1 MSTKNLFDKGK
12 SYKTLSSVDP
22 ATLGLDAESYRNIQA
37 QSVDKDRF
45 IPNVDFSSAS
55 NFVVY
60 GSAKKYYESAFDRIR
75 DEFPYDG
82 SSAEKQEFFNS
93 SSYLD
98 LYIYD
103 QEYPKSTG
111 YAIFSADGWG
121 TTVSKTDGWGISA
134 DLEYIEFYGGPHT
147 ASNGMENKTIHSEFS
162 ASNIYDTDIYDTQG
176 VLPLGKQGSRGSNL
190 ELDTSKGFSIEF
202 WMKKDEFITSLTE
215 RETIFDLWNGELS
228 SSDSYGRI
236 TVHLSGATG
245 GEGPL
250 RINIMSGTTGFQ
262 NINVLN
268 GDYTTGSVAD
278 GNWHHYG
285 ITFVSGSDSVTLNA
299 YIDGQRVNTSINSLN
314 LQPITGALRARIG
327 GLTTAPS
334 GNAFHGTDLAGA
346 GKLSA
351 SLDEFRYW
359 KVERTHEEISKNYFR
374 HVDGGTNTDISNT
387 ELGVYFKFNEGITT
401 NTTTDSTVL
410 DYSGR
415 ITNGTWVGYP
425 SSNARNTGSAIV
437 SASAADREVED
448 PIIHSNHPDVTSKRS
463 ALSLSG
469 SAYDYQNNSSIYY
482 TMPSWIIEQEEEEG
496 GELLNLT
503 QIIGSYFDTLHS
515 QISEVPKLKNISYA
529 SSSHRP
535 YPFSGRLLESNGLF
549 APEIF
554 VDATVLEQFKDQSE
568 TELYEKDITEVKN
581 LIYQNI
587 YNNLVYIYKSKG
599 TEKSFRNII
608 RCYGV
613 DDELIKINL
622 YGNNVT
628 HKLRD
633 NFRSSIT
640 KRRFADFNHPDRFE
654 ATVTHQTSSANAN
667 TLDVTYIS
675 CSSNPSTAE
684 IEVIFPKKFS
694 PSDANYFSTNFL
706 SSSIFGYHR
715 VNTSKDLQDYSG
727 YSAAADRSLQVY
739 AVRTYPGSNDA
750 YFVMENPSQ
759 SIFVTSSV
767 YENIYD
773 DTKWNLAIRTYLDK
787 KESAEKV
794 SGSSG
799 TSGESDII
807 LELYGVNV
815 ELGVVK
821 NEFSITGSAAQSS
834 TNNGYISNPR
844 RYYFGAHRTN
854 FTGSLINESDLKITS
869 LRHWNTFLD
878 NNEIISHA
886 KNTNAHGV
894 LRPYESA
901 FVYDTDLEGSI
912 IPRIETLA
920 LHWNLE
926 DVSQSDSN
934 GEFLVNDFSSG
945 SIEKRDRYP
954 GDFGQ
959 SVANQY
965 TGRGFFFP
973 ASATGSIAVEYVQTA
988 VQNPPEVITSYDMTN
1003 VLEFD
1008 DETFTRDSR
1017 TINHFFAIEKSMYQ
1031 TISEEML
1038 NMFST
1043 IIGFNNLI
1051 GEPVNRYRQEY
1062 KDLRKLRSLFFEN
1075 VENTPDLDKYVD
1087 FYRWIDSSLSIILRQ
1102 FIPAS
1107 ANTSEDVRTMI
1118 ESHVLERP
1126 KYHAKFPTIDL
1137 KARTPMTALE
1147 VSGKAR
1153 GIFELVPED
1162 IENWR
1167 HAHAPVSNLES
1178 ENTVYWKY
1186 AEATHPVLSSSD
1198 DGVNQ
1203 TRAAIIQS
1211 KVSDRARRRGT
1222 PVKISFE
1229 ADSEDK
1235 ISRFG
1240 TGRKII
1246 HGGTNLP
1253 QTTRPGAFIDK
1264 YTENYGTVVTTA
1276 TRESDS
1282 IKDIDDVIH
1291 PMHKKYFTYSA
1302 GNVFDG
1308 IKAQNYLPFRYLS
1321 GNLDTGYNTTFTDFQ
1336 AVNIHSFE
1344 SYHLGGEI
1352 PMQTPFTEKFV
1363 GGFSSRHQNIS
1374 DGTDDAS
1381 TRAESF
1387 YVNQSATA
1395 LRFRGLD
1402 EAGQWPRATRPYSVF
1417 TRNVKVKRPVNI
1429 ENLQITTGSETL
1441 GNYTN
1446 IREVVQVAGRASGD
1460 SQFVRNEGVAVSN
1473 ITSSVITGIV
1483 DTEVQFLSSSA
1494 HMMTTR
1500 FSSPGGP
1507 DVAHGALDS
1516 ATTQFSVYNA
1526 LPYRNLLVRN
1536 PFRVLLSASSAQF
1549 GFKDGV
1555 SATEDDYSG
1564 VANYFK
1570 INRNTLN
1577 RIEYSN
1583 EFVGDLGT
1591 VATGSVRDNAFVTRP
1606 IPQSDLQY
1614 TWLTASYV
1622 STEPGGTRASGRKM
1636 LGYAPA
1642 NFEVS
1647 TSAGYVN
1654 AITFLSQSDI
1664 VSTTGIVVDTV
1675 GLNTVISEPISSSE
1689 QTLGYPL
1696 GTGMVSYLTNNFGS
1710 VSNIGNALNV
1720 ILSHRG
1726 DNFGFNTWNQ
1736 IRVGEHPVA
1745 RNLRDTHIISTLS
1758 ADKQTYSPG
1767 GRVLPA
1773 QRYGSYKQ
1781 FRESP
1786 IISRYKPIV
1795 QMVGD
1800 YDIISTYGN
1809 NLSFFSS
1816 YELNERQHLSRNSS
1830 EAYNSTKR
1838 LYGEYGFAGLTYEE
1852 TVYPSERNVY
1862 DNRIRQR
1869 EGYEINFW
1877 HSDRDTRNDNKAN
1890 KVSLGGR
1897 SLYSIWAL
1905 DAKPTFTTYD
1915 VAGIKAENDAT
1926 DPAGELQN
1934 FGTYTHHG
1942 TKTAITASA
1951 LYSHKHYS
1959 ATTSSVVAPSGIVI
1973 SQTGSA
1979 AGTGGDIFG
1988 YIDIGNGN
1996 ALWQTGELAGAIK
2009 NGSFVTGSSDRSNP
2023 AYNTYSDYANEI
2035 RYHGKDYSVVPEF
2048 RISDHMEY
2056 YVSTMAG
2063 DFLAENTASFDIFG
2077 ATASSDFPT
2086 DSSYEQFYNV
2096 YSNSD
2101 FLRHFDIID
2110 SDHRDVTTDREI
2122 TLSCKAL
2129 MKFLPYNGFYP
2140 AERTLQMATQFSSSY
2155 AQFVK
2160 VEGADSTYEQAKIRP
2175 FLEPVFA
2182 PGIVYNSVKSG
2193 IGVPYPVMTSSF
2205 EVQTL
2210 GDSYY
2215 AISGSGEAL
2224 LRYIDFE
2231 AAVEPEKYLAGFQIL
2246 DAAPHPSAS
2255 MNLTASWNGQGDPL
2269 YRMMASNFFGECPEF
2284 FLPNGNMTTITS
2296 LPESDPGFGNAVS
2309 GTTYAMRV
2317 KMYRSMNTSRTFG
2330 SLGYEVPQDNPL
2342 QSDLRETF
2350 TMYSRPSAF
2359 YHPITGR
2366 NALAQTDHDGTLSQ
2380 RMLDSHSGYNW
2391 AATPPYYHGQAWL
2404 DFAFTATETKKYR
2417 LEEILG
2423 AISAELSIR
2432 FDDNFTIGNNAGF
2445 YNPNLVAGKRPLR
2458 QNILNL
2464 DDVLI
2469 TDGRARIKSVEYD
2482 PVTGQPTKISDDPTA
2497 NHVAMVIQP
2506 KWETPMFNFADSP
2519 VDLESNLTMPTY
2531 GSESV
2536 PRGMWH
2542 QFGLPPDTPEKGIF
2556 LQATDI
2562 PSEWLAQHPNAT
2574 TYYDG
2579 ADTESLVDLLG
2590 ISQDPRRLG
2599 EVAQAKEIKEAVVAI
2614 PFVQR
2619 GSSKA
2624 FFEIPDTIAQA
2635 MRAGK
2640 LPEDNSIADMYSKMQ
2655 NYVFPP
2661 KFDFATNPS
2670 VRPIAMYIFEFSH
2683 TFDSDDLTHI
2693 WQNLP
2698 PKSIERVEEQQAS
2711 ISHKVLEDQLL
2722 NSSEVPDQLQWMV
2735 FKVKQKAVKNY
2746 FSKVA
2751 SKSGDNLDDK
2761 RFKFEFEIAGKK
2773 RETEYSYNWP
2783 YDFFSM
2789 VELVKIDAK
2798 IDLIGSEQE

>member
-425 SSNARNTGSAIV
+425 SSNARNTGSVIV

-934 GEFLVNDFSSG
+934 GEFLVNDFSS
-945 SIEKRDRYP
+945 
-954 GDFGQ
+954 Q
-959 SVANQY
+959 
-965 TGRGFFFP
+965 
-973 ASATGSIAVEYVQTA
+973 
-988 VQNPPEVITSYDMTN
+988 
-1003 VLEFD
+1003 
-1008 DETFTRDSR
+1008 
-1017 TINHFFAIEKSMYQ
+1017 
-1031 TISEEML
+1031 
-1038 NMFST
+1038 
-1043 IIGFNNLI
+1043 
-1051 GEPVNRYRQEY
+1051 
-1062 KDLRKLRSLFFEN
+1062 
-1075 VENTPDLDKYVD
+1075 
-1087 FYRWIDSSLSIILRQ
+1087 
-1102 FIPAS
+1102 
-1107 ANTSEDVRTMI
+1107 
-1118 ESHVLERP
+1118 
-1126 KYHAKFPTIDL
+1126 
-1137 KARTPMTALE
+1137 
-1147 VSGKAR
+1147 
-1153 GIFELVPED
+1153 
-1162 IENWR
+1162 
-1167 HAHAPVSNLES
+1167 
-1178 ENTVYWKY
+1178 
-1186 AEATHPVLSSSD
+1186 
-1198 DGVNQ
+1198 
-1203 TRAAIIQS
+1203 
-1211 KVSDRARRRGT
+1211 
-1222 PVKISFE
+1222 
-1229 ADSEDK
+1229 
-1235 ISRFG
+1235 
-1240 TGRKII
+1240 
-1246 HGGTNLP
+1246 
-1253 QTTRPGAFIDK
+1253 
-1264 YTENYGTVVTTA
+1264 
-1276 TRESDS
+1276 
-1282 IKDIDDVIH
+1282 
-1291 PMHKKYFTYSA
+1291 
-1302 GNVFDG
+1302 
-1308 IKAQNYLPFRYLS
+1308 
-1321 GNLDTGYNTTFTDFQ
+1321 
-1336 AVNIHSFE
+1336 
-1344 SYHLGGEI
+1344 
-1352 PMQTPFTEKFV
+1352 
-1363 GGFSSRHQNIS
+1363 
-1374 DGTDDAS
+1374 
-1381 TRAESF
+1381 
-1387 YVNQSATA
+1387 
-1395 LRFRGLD
+1395 
-1402 EAGQWPRATRPYSVF
+1402 
-1417 TRNVKVKRPVNI
+1417 
-1429 ENLQITTGSETL
+1429 
-1441 GNYTN
+1441 
-1446 IREVVQVAGRASGD
+1446 
-1460 SQFVRNEGVAVSN
+1460 
-1473 ITSSVITGIV
+1473 
-1483 DTEVQFLSSSA
+1483 
-1494 HMMTTR
+1494 
-1500 FSSPGGP
+1500 
-1507 DVAHGALDS
+1507 
-1516 ATTQFSVYNA
+1516 
-1526 LPYRNLLVRN
+1526 
-1536 PFRVLLSASSAQF
+1536 
-1549 GFKDGV
+1549 
-1555 SATEDDYSG
+1555 
-1564 VANYFK
+1564 
-1570 INRNTLN
+1570 
-1577 RIEYSN
+1577 
-1583 EFVGDLGT
+1583 
-1591 VATGSVRDNAFVTRP
+1591 
-1606 IPQSDLQY
+1606 
-1614 TWLTASYV
+1614 
-1622 STEPGGTRASGRKM
+1622 
-1636 LGYAPA
+1636 
-1642 NFEVS
+1642 
-1647 TSAGYVN
+1647 
-1654 AITFLSQSDI
+1654 
-1664 VSTTGIVVDTV
+1664 
-1675 GLNTVISEPISSSE
+1675 
-1689 QTLGYPL
+1689 
-1696 GTGMVSYLTNNFGS
+1696 
-1710 VSNIGNALNV
+1710 
-1720 ILSHRG
+1720 
-1726 DNFGFNTWNQ
+1726 
-1736 IRVGEHPVA
+1736 
-1745 RNLRDTHIISTLS
+1745 
-1758 ADKQTYSPG
+1758 
-1767 GRVLPA
+1767 
-1773 QRYGSYKQ
+1773 
-1781 FRESP
+1781 
-1786 IISRYKPIV
+1786 
-1795 QMVGD
+1795 
-1800 YDIISTYGN
+1800 
-1809 NLSFFSS
+1809 
-1816 YELNERQHLSRNSS
+1816 
-1830 EAYNSTKR
+1830 
-1838 LYGEYGFAGLTYEE
+1838 
-1852 TVYPSERNVY
+1852 
-1862 DNRIRQR
+1862 
-1869 EGYEINFW
+1869 
-1877 HSDRDTRNDNKAN
+1877 
-1890 KVSLGGR
+1890 
-1897 SLYSIWAL
+1897 
-1905 DAKPTFTTYD
+1905 
-1915 VAGIKAENDAT
+1915 
-1926 DPAGELQN
+1926 
-1934 FGTYTHHG
+1934 
-1942 TKTAITASA
+1942 
-1951 LYSHKHYS
+1951 
-1959 ATTSSVVAPSGIVI
+1959 
-1973 SQTGSA
+1973 
-1979 AGTGGDIFG
+1979 
-1988 YIDIGNGN
+1988 
-1996 ALWQTGELAGAIK
+1996 
-2009 NGSFVTGSSDRSNP
+2009 
-2023 AYNTYSDYANEI
+2023 
-2035 RYHGKDYSVVPEF
+2035 
-2048 RISDHMEY
+2048 
-2056 YVSTMAG
+2056 
-2063 DFLAENTASFDIFG
+2063 
-2077 ATASSDFPT
+2077 
-2086 DSSYEQFYNV
+2086 
-2096 YSNSD
+2096 
-2101 FLRHFDIID
+2101 
-2110 SDHRDVTTDREI
+2110 
-2122 TLSCKAL
+2122 
-2129 MKFLPYNGFYP
+2129 
-2140 AERTLQMATQFSSSY
+2140 
-2155 AQFVK
+2155 
-2160 VEGADSTYEQAKIRP
+2160 
-2175 FLEPVFA
+2175 
-2182 PGIVYNSVKSG
+2182 
-2193 IGVPYPVMTSSF
+2193 
-2205 EVQTL
+2205 
-2210 GDSYY
+2210 
-2215 AISGSGEAL
+2215 
-2224 LRYIDFE
+2224 
-2231 AAVEPEKYLAGFQIL
+2231 
-2246 DAAPHPSAS
+2246 
-2255 MNLTASWNGQGDPL
+2255 
-2269 YRMMASNFFGECPEF
+2269 
-2284 FLPNGNMTTITS
+2284 
-2296 LPESDPGFGNAVS
+2296 
-2309 GTTYAMRV
+2309 
-2317 KMYRSMNTSRTFG
+2317 
-2330 SLGYEVPQDNPL
+2330 
-2342 QSDLRETF
+2342 
-2350 TMYSRPSAF
+2350 
-2359 YHPITGR
+2359 
-2366 NALAQTDHDGTLSQ
+2366 LAQ
-2380 RMLDSHSGYNW
+2380 
-2391 AATPPYYHGQAWL
+2391 QA
-2404 DFAFTATETKKYR
+2404 
-2417 LEEILG
+2417 
-2423 AISAELSIR
+2423 
-2432 FDDNFTIGNNAGF
+2432 
-2445 YNPNLVAGKRPLR
+2445 
-2458 QNILNL
+2458 
-2464 DDVLI
+2464 
-2469 TDGRARIKSVEYD
+2469 
-2482 PVTGQPTKISDDPTA
+2482 
-2497 NHVAMVIQP
+2497 
-2506 KWETPMFNFADSP
+2506 
-2519 VDLESNLTMPTY
+2519 
-2531 GSESV
+2531 
-2536 PRGMWH
+2536 
-2542 QFGLPPDTPEKGIF
+2542 
-2556 LQATDI
+2556 
-2562 PSEWLAQHPNAT
+2562 
-2574 TYYDG
+2574 
-2579 ADTESLVDLLG
+2579 
-2590 ISQDPRRLG
+2590 
-2599 EVAQAKEIKEAVVAI
+2599 
-2614 PFVQR
+2614 
-2619 GSSKA
+2619 
-2624 FFEIPDTIAQA
+2624 
-2635 MRAGK
+2635 
-2640 LPEDNSIADMYSKMQ
+2640 
-2655 NYVFPP
+2655 
-2661 KFDFATNPS
+2661 
-2670 VRPIAMYIFEFSH
+2670 
-2683 TFDSDDLTHI
+2683 
-2693 WQNLP
+2693 
-2698 PKSIERVEEQQAS
+2698 
-2711 ISHKVLEDQLL
+2711 QLL
-2722 NSSEVPDQLQWMV
+2722 
-2735 FKVKQKAVKNY
+2735 
-2746 FSKVA
+2746 
-2751 SKSGDNLDDK
+2751 
-2761 RFKFEFEIAGKK
+2761 
-2773 RETEYSYNWP
+2773 
-2783 YDFFSM
+2783 
-2789 VELVKIDAK
+2789 
-2798 IDLIGSEQE
+2798 